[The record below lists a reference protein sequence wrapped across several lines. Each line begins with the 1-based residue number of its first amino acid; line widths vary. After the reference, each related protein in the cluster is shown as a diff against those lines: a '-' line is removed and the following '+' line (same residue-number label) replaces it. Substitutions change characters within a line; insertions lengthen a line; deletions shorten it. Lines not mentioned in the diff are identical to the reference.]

1 MSSSRLDFMISEH
14 ERRVDEI
21 KSSVGVICAECNQK
35 SYYFNTKNSD
45 FYEEKI
51 CLICSKTKLSGILLE
66 DFLFTLTR
74 KLKNHYELI
83 DVCHPG
89 TSSIKEVLKRFTYD
103 NSNVLDKL
111 SILLCQKDNTFFK
124 LDGKYRSTVDEV
136 FIEKC
141 KNEAIKKWNALAND
155 LKHARRFTHIE
166 ASRFYESLIGSC
178 VYRMEKNEIFN
189 AALTT
194 IDEGHN
200 FFRARLV
207 KDELHRSSI
216 TSTPE
221 KELSAPPNYFATN
234 SRMSPPGISF
244 MYTAGDHETAIAELR
259 PYVSDIIAV
268 GVFTNTRKLKFFDFT
283 LLANMRHI
291 DANILENPKED
302 QYVQNRY
309 ILGELHELISKPFR
323 ATDTSY
329 IETQMFAETIRN
341 YNKGMFDGI
350 IFGSSQL
357 KGGMNYVI
365 FGESSN
371 DQDITSSVNNY
382 HVAFESNKQVTF
394 YQVTQINAISNEIS

>member
-1 MSSSRLDFMISEH
+1 MSSSRMNFMISAH
-14 ERRVDEI
+14 ESRVDEI
-21 KSSVGVICAECNQK
+21 KSSVGAICTECNQK

-83 DVCHPG
+83 DACQLG
-89 TSSIKEVLKRFTYD
+89 TFSLKDVLKRFTYD
-103 NSNVLDKL
+103 NANVLDKL
-111 SILLCQKDNTFFK
+111 SILLCQRDNTFFK

-141 KNEAIKKWNALAND
+141 KNEAIKKWNSVAND

-178 VYRMEKNEIFN
+178 VYRMENNEVFN

-194 IDEGHN
+194 IDEGHT

-207 KDELHRSSI
+207 KNEFHRGSI
-216 TSTPE
+216 TSNPE
-221 KELSAPPNYFATN
+221 KELSAPPNHFATN

-268 GVFTNTRKLKFFDFT
+268 GVFTNTRKLNFFDFT
-283 LLANMRHI
+283 LLANIQHI
-291 DANILENPKED
+291 DANILENPRGDK
-302 QYVQNRY
+302 YVHNRY
-309 ILGELHELISKPFR
+309 ILRELHELISKPFR

-341 YNKGMFDGI
+341 YNKGMFDGV

-357 KGGMNYVI
+357 KGGLNYVI

-382 HVAFESNKQVTF
+382 HVAFDSNKHVTF
-394 YQVTQINAISNEIS
+394 YQVNQINAISSEIS